1 MDDVETMRRDVGTAG
16 RGGASRKARAGV
28 RRGGG
33 GGGGGGRD
41 RAGASSTW
49 SAARSHRSPLV
60 VHDNRT
66 STNRG
71 NISHLCQA
79 RLLCDPTE
87 ADVKGICVKEGSPKR
102 STRYDEETSKESL
115 RRLHGLS
122 RKAE

>member
-33 GGGGGGRD
+33 GGGRD
-41 RAGASSTW
+41 RAG
-49 SAARSHRSPLV
+49 
-60 VHDNRT
+60 
-66 STNRG
+66 
-71 NISHLCQA
+71 
-79 RLLCDPTE
+79 
-87 ADVKGICVKEGSPKR
+87 GICVKEGSPKR